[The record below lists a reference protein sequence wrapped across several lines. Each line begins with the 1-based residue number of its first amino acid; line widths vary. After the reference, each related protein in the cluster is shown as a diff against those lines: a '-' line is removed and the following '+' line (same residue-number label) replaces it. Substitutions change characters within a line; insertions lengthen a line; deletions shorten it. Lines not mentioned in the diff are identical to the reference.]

1 MAHCVR
7 QVIIGDVN
15 KANYLTL
22 YLDGTKDKQRR
33 EILSISMRY
42 IKNGKPVEF
51 LLGFERSKFLNA
63 MSIAKVAIDAL
74 KSYGVVK
81 LIRIICQCYDGAF
94 VMQGEEGGVR
104 FYINKEI
111 GREVPYVHSFNH

>member
-1 MAHCVR
+1 
-7 QVIIGDVN
+7 
-15 KANYLTL
+15 
-22 YLDGTKDKQRR
+22 
-33 EILSISMRY
+33 MRY
-42 IKNGKPVEF
+42 IKNGKPVES

-81 LIRIICQCYDGAF
+81 LIRVICQCYDGAF

-111 GREVPYVHSFNH
+111 GREVPYVHCFNHRLHLVIVDVVKDILDFGLYQGTV